1 MNFKVLIAI
10 LMVLTGCWAN
20 VVFLEFLITYDP
32 GSGNLITFNH
42 FFWIA
47 VEGFIFT
54 TKCGTLTPKVPMQSW
69 FILVIMYFVVSV
81 TNNYALNF
89 DIPMPL
95 HMIFRAGSLMANML
109 MGILL
114 LKKRYSPAKYLSVVM
129 ITLGIILCTYMSA
142 VSKGTPDSADSA
154 AAASGDNFWLFV
166 GIALL
171 TFALFMSARMG
182 IYQEVIYA
190 KYGKHPKEALFYTH
204 ALPLPGFLL
213 LAPDIWSHFNLALAS
228 PPFSLMGL
236 EVPSMIVY
244 LALNVATQY
253 ICISGV
259 FVLTTECASLTVTLV
274 ITIRKFLSLLFSIW
288 YFSNPFTLG
297 HWVGT
302 GLVFGGTLLFS
313 DVPSK
318 IRDSLARPAVSEDK
332 KSS

>member
-47 VEGFIFT
+47 VEGFLFT
-54 TKCGTLTPKVPMQSW
+54 TKCGTVKPTVPIKSW
-69 FILVIMYFVVSV
+69 VTLVIMYFVVSV

-114 LKKRYSPAKYLSVVM
+114 LQKRYSFSKYLSVVM
-129 ITLGIILCTYMSA
+129 ITLGIVLCTYMSA
-142 VSKGTPDSADSA
+142 VAKETGLDSDPTGEAGS
-154 AAASGDNFWLFV
+154 NFWLMV

-190 KYGKHPKEALFYTH
+190 EYGKHPKEALFYTH

-259 FVLTTECASLTVTLV
+259 FVLTTECASLTVTL
-274 ITIRKFLSLLFSIW
+274 
-288 YFSNPFTLG
+288 G

-318 IRDSLARPAVSEDK
+318 IRDSLA
-332 KSS
+332 